1 MKESDFPHAFERPSM
16 SIPLSVQNYLDAQNI
31 NYGIEHNP
39 QLMPITHIGNENK
52 PDLACVARL
61 VLLKDE
67 LGKVQVIFPKNCLLD
82 ISAVNELLGRELRA
96 INNNDLSAFDE
107 DSQLEQTP
115 AIPLLENFPL
125 LADNQ
130 LFITDEVFLESGISN
145 TYVKLNQEQFRKTL
159 GNADLA
165 KFSQPIEPI
174 LKQLLATDDEQDLA
188 TAVKNFTSLRIKSR
202 LDETLEI
209 PPLPDSAD
217 RIIKLR
223 VDANATVEDLAKVVE
238 MDPSLAAQVV
248 SWASSPFYSAPGEIR
263 SIEDAIVRVLGF
275 DLVINLAL
283 GLALGKT
290 LSLPKDGP
298 QGITPYWDQAVLTAV
313 TMDRLGKLIPAATR
327 PTAGLTYLSGLLNNF
342 GYLILA
348 HIFPPHFSL
357 ISRYAEANSHTSSNV
372 IDRHVLG
379 VSREQ
384 IGSWLMNM
392 WNLPE
397 EIVTA
402 LRWQHTPNYQGEYS
416 QYANLLCVTNQ
427 LLSPHLSHY
436 GSQDPLPK
444 ELFERLQLDPEEA
457 KLVLENILEKSDDL
471 KAMSKELSKN

>member
-1 MKESDFPHAFERPSM
+1 M
-16 SIPLSVQNYLDAQNI
+16 SIPQSVQQYLESQNI
-31 NYGIEHNP
+31 NYGIEHHP
-39 QLMPITHIGNENK
+39 HMVPIAPIENGSK
-52 PDLACVARL
+52 PDHACVARL

-67 LGKVQVIFPKNCLLD
+67 LGKVQAIFPKDCMLD
-82 ISAVNELLGRELRA
+82 IAAVNELLGRELRA
-96 INNNDLSAFDE
+96 INNNDVSAFGKN
-107 DSQLEQTP
+107 SQLEQTP
-115 AIPLLENFPL
+115 AIPLLNTFPL
-125 LADNQ
+125 IADNQ
-130 LFITDEVFLESGISN
+130 LFSSEEIYLESGIEN
-145 TYVKLNQEQFRKTL
+145 TYIKLNQEQFRKTL

-165 KFSQPIEPI
+165 KFSVPIKPI
-174 LKQLLATDDEQDLA
+174 LQQLLSTDDEQDLSN
-188 TAVKNFTSLRIKSR
+188 AVKNFTTLRIKSR

-223 VDANATVEDLAKVVE
+223 VNANADIEDLARVVE

-290 LSLPKDGP
+290 ISLPKDGP
-298 QGITPYWDQAVLTAV
+298 QGITPYWDQAVLSAV
-313 TMDRLGKLIPAATR
+313 TMAKLSTLLPPKTRPAA
-327 PTAGLTYLSGLLNNF
+327 GLAYLSGLLNNF

-357 ISRYAEANSHTSSNV
+357 ICRYMEANSHISSHI

-384 IGSWLMNM
+384 MGSWLVNM
-392 WNLPE
+392 WNLPTE
-397 EIVTA
+397 VVNA
-402 LRWQHTPNYQGEYS
+402 LRWQHTPNFKGEHS

-436 GSQDPLPK
+436 TPQDSQSK
-444 ELFERLQLDPEEA
+444 EIYEQLQLDPQEA
-457 KLVLENILEKSDDL
+457 QDALTVILEKSEAL
-471 KAMSKELSKN
+471 KAMSGELSK

>member
-1 MKESDFPHAFERPSM
+1 M
-16 SIPLSVQNYLDAQNI
+16 SIPLPVQNYLDSQNI
-31 NYGIEHNP
+31 SYGVEHDP
-39 QLMPITHIGNENK
+39 QLMPITRLEENKK

-61 VLLKDE
+61 VLLKDS

-82 ISAVNELLGRELRA
+82 IAAINELLGRELRA
-96 INNNDLSAFDE
+96 INNNDVSAFGKDS
-107 DSQLEQTP
+107 SQLEQTP
-115 AIPLLENFPL
+115 AIPLLNSFPL
-125 LADNQ
+125 IADNQ
-130 LFITDEVFLESGISN
+130 LFTPEEIYLESGVAN
-145 TYVKLNQEQFRKTL
+145 TYIKLTQEQFRKTL

-165 KFSQPIEPI
+165 KFSRPIAPLIE
-174 LKQLLATDDEQDLA
+174 QLRATNDEQDL
-188 TAVKNFTSLRIKSR
+188 TNAVKNFTSLRIKSR

-223 VDANATVEDLAKVVE
+223 VDANAGVEDLAKVVE

-290 LSLPKDGP
+290 IALPKDTP

-313 TMDRLGKLIPAATR
+313 TMDRLVKLLPPKSRPAA
-327 PTAGLTYLSGLLNNF
+327 GLAYLSGLLNNF

-357 ISRYAEANSHTSSNV
+357 ICRYMEANSHTSSHV

-384 IGSWLMNM
+384 IGSWLMAM
-392 WNLPE
+392 WNLPQE
-397 EIVTA
+397 VTNA
-402 LRWQHTPNYQGEYS
+402 LRWQHTPDYKGEHS
-416 QYANLLCVTNQ
+416 EYANLLCVTNQ
-427 LLSPHLSHY
+427 LLAPHLSHY
-436 GSQDPLPK
+436 GTHDPLP
-444 ELFERLQLDPEEA
+444 EEIYERLQLDPGEA
-457 KLVLENILEKSDDL
+457 KTVLEGILGQSKEL
-471 KAMSKELSKN
+471 KALSKELSKNQ